1 MLCYD
6 LDAGFNTTTQ
16 SADIPELVHTSTASG
31 FHVACSSLKLPLIG
45 FATLGAVGLSL
56 VCGLVTL
63 LIVYL
68 SWRFIY
74 KEKPTRG
81 KDIEVNL
88 DDLSAEY
95 LSLDSCKLLFTR
107 H

>member
-6 LDAGFNTTTQ
+6 LDAGFATTTW
-16 SADIPELVHTSTASG
+16 SADIFGADILELVHMPSALG
-31 FHVACSSLKLPLIG
+31 VHVACSSLKLPLIG
-45 FATLGAVGLSL
+45 FATSGTFGLSL

-74 KEKPTRG
+74 KGKPTRG
-81 KDIEVNL
+81 KDIEVSL
-88 DDLSAEY
+88 DDLSAEDVKI
-95 LSLDSCKLLFTR
+95 SV
-107 H
+107 